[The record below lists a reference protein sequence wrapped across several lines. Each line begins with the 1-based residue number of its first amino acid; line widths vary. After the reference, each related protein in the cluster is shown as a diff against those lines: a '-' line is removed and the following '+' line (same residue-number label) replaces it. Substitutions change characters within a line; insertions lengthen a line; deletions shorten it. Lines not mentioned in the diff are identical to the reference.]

1 MLFALVDLQVTQVDT
16 GIHSVV
22 EGVVCYHSW
31 ICIWGLLSCDLEK
44 SH

>member
-22 EGVVCYHSW
+22 AGVVGYYSW
-31 ICIWGLLSCDLEK
+31 ICTWGLLSCGLEK
-44 SH
+44 